1 MRGYPE
7 RVAPSEK
14 GGSNPGGNY
23 QVILVP
29 VCAVHKMKPTS
40 KIEFLLR
47 RVESRIAKSV
57 FVFPNQTSLNGFKTR
72 AAKSNLIH
80 FLLCFVELGFFPWV
94 SSLGY
99 SFETTFVQTTFL
111 LVFLSHFYSV
121 FLRFLAVIYHF
132 TK

>member
-1 MRGYPE
+1 M
-7 RVAPSEK
+7 APSEK

-47 RVESRIAKSV
+47 RVESRIAESQMKSQI
-57 FVFPNQTSLNGFKTR
+57 VFPNETSLNGFKTR

-80 FLLCFVELGFFPWV
+80 FSLYFVELGFFPRV

-99 SFETTFVQTTFL
+99 SYQTTFVSANWNFLFL
-111 LVFLSHFYSV
+111 LFFFLLIFIAFSYG
-121 FLRFLAVIYHF
+121 FL
-132 TK
+132 